1 MDLLSPPLQN
11 ELQKQFTA
19 PILLHTCER
28 VLQRANPAVKARL
41 QPLSTQNAFACR
53 VLFNLS
59 APDETVS
66 GGSKNGV
73 LGRPDKKYQ
82 VGLFRC
88 MFTPNSKTQ
97 KHKQLPFDNSLCIS

>member
-66 GGSKNGV
+66 VVQKWGPGASG
-73 LGRPDKKYQ
+73 
-82 VGLFRC
+82 
-88 MFTPNSKTQ
+88 Q
-97 KHKQLPFDNSLCIS
+97 KHIKLAYFDVCSPRIPKQK